1 MPNFEVAT
9 VGDNCVDRFLPPV
22 RLAAIGGNAVN
33 VAVHLQKQGLRA
45 AYFGAVGR
53 DENGR
58 LTLDSLRDNGLN
70 LEHVQVNEGVTAY
83 TNLDIDE
90 TGDRIIAFEEFGVCR
105 AYRPTEAEIGVLL
118 AMRHVHIGWF
128 DDGGQLKRRLAAA
141 GISVSQDITVNPG
154 ADGLTIA
161 FGSAGTNPHAAL
173 TIANGYLAQGAALA
187 VVTRGA
193 MGSIATDGSAVVETG
208 ILPVEVSDT
217 TGAGDTFIAAFVAK
231 RLAGGGLQECL
242 EAGRD
247 AAAVTCTHFGGFPQ
261 TPMRL

>member
-1 MPNFEVAT
+1 MAGFEVAT
-9 VGDNCVDRFLPPV
+9 VGDNCIDRYLPPV
-22 RLAAIGGNAVN
+22 GLAAVGGNAVN
-33 VAVHLQKQGLRA
+33 VAVHLRKQGLRS
-45 AYFGAVGR
+45 AYFGAIAQ

-58 LTLDSLRDNGLN
+58 SMLECLRSNDLN
-70 LEHVQVNEGVTAY
+70 VDHVHISEGVTAY

-105 AYRPTEAEIGVLL
+105 AYRPTELDFKALL
-118 AMRHVHIGWF
+118 SMRHVHLGWL
-128 DDGGQLKRRLAAA
+128 DDSGELKRRLRSA
-141 GISVSQDITVNPG
+141 GVSVSQDITVNPG

-161 FGSAGTNPHAAL
+161 FGSAGSDPHAAVA
-173 TIANGYLAQGAALA
+173 IANGYLAQGAALA

-193 MGSIATDGSAVVETG
+193 LGSIATDGSVLVETG
-208 ILPVEVSDT
+208 VLPVKVFDT
-217 TGAGDTFIAAFVAK
+217 TGAGDTFIAGFIAK
-231 RLAGGGLQECL
+231 RLAGGDLQVCL